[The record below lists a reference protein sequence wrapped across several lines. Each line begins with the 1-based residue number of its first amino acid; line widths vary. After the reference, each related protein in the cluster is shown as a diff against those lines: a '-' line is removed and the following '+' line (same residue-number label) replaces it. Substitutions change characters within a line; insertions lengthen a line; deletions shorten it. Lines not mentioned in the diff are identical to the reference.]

1 MTDVVF
7 VLQAPAPT
15 ALADPRAILGLARM
29 CRGGPGLG
37 PVERISAA
45 RALWSAC
52 LAEGDGAWHV
62 EETEGAIASL
72 AALLATGGDESVD
85 RESARAARVAAA
97 GALGAVLSGATVSR
111 DESRAVRCANAVC
124 TADGV
129 LAGLTELLRGARK
142 AGTEGG
148 IQGDIEG
155 AIGDVEGT
163 LGDIEGALPAAAA
176 VALLTRVPAVAARV
190 VSTEGTVSAL
200 VDALHAGAIDDETE
214 SVAALLAHAASAVG
228 NIAAH
233 TASAGLLAPAPGL
246 IPGLARLLGG
256 PRPGA
261 AREMAAGAARNLA
274 LTAAGRKALRSTP
287 GFLAKVLVSLGS
299 DSVGERHAAVGCL
312 VNLSD
317 DPSSLESLANTP
329 GTLNAITAA
338 ANRAMA
344 DKDARLRRYVLS
356 VFANL
361 AADAP
366 TRETL
371 SMARA
376 GPTMDAIAK
385 AFVSSRRVGV
395 DPVAQVCGL
404 ESLTALAGDEAVD
417 VSSLESAAT
426 DCATC
431 VLEAIEHG
439 PAYSTPQGPSRAAV
453 AVAASAAAFVA
464 TLADAGAGA
473 VKALAGDRLDGY
485 KRLARGLAKLAHPD
499 NAHVFSSQATSGT
512 GTPNHSRGPN
522 SRGPVSSNNSLGSRG
537 PEDAKTSSADSD
549 RDAGVESTVA
559 LASLATVTE
568 CTEAVA
574 SPEPFE
580 ALIGRVHAA
589 AAVAARR
596 VDGQIG
602 IASEDSSSELAGAYA
617 SAALGSLVSAGA
629 LDETQTLSLL
639 GERAGILGGIIACA
653 RIDGDADLAVDLSI
667 NPRSSSFLM
676 MRTCVQI
683 EAPYDDFQ
691 TRACRFIFHLAT
703 SRVAARVIVSHP
715 NDALGSLAR
724 VLLLGEDGARAAA
737 AAATC
742 ALAENVGPGAERT
755 RMIAVPGLV
764 SGLRSALVPG
774 AVVGTYAAAAI
785 AHLTGGADG
794 AAAVLAAAPGVVE
807 SLARVLHAADENSD
821 EVAAGTCAGAL
832 GRLLRVGV
840 ESGAS
845 EALVERVNALT
856 MRD

>member
-1 MTDVVF
+1 M
-7 VLQAPAPT
+7 
-15 ALADPRAILGLARM
+15 
-29 CRGGPGLG
+29 
-37 PVERISAA
+37 
-45 RALWSAC
+45 
-52 LAEGDGAWHV
+52 
-62 EETEGAIASL
+62 
-72 AALLATGGDESVD
+72 
-85 RESARAARVAAA
+85 
-97 GALGAVLSGATVSR
+97 
-111 DESRAVRCANAVC
+111 
-124 TADGV
+124 
-129 LAGLTELLRGARK
+129 
-142 AGTEGG
+142 
-148 IQGDIEG
+148 
-155 AIGDVEGT
+155 
-163 LGDIEGALPAAAA
+163 
-176 VALLTRVPAVAARV
+176 
-190 VSTEGTVSAL
+190 
-200 VDALHAGAIDDETE
+200 
-214 SVAALLAHAASAVG
+214 
-228 NIAAH
+228 
-233 TASAGLLAPAPGL
+233 
-246 IPGLARLLGG
+246 
-256 PRPGA
+256 
-261 AREMAAGAARNLA
+261 
-274 LTAAGRKALRSTP
+274 
-287 GFLAKVLVSLGS
+287 
-299 DSVGERHAAVGCL
+299 
-312 VNLSD
+312 
-317 DPSSLESLANTP
+317 
-329 GTLNAITAA
+329 
-338 ANRAMA
+338 
-344 DKDARLRRYVLS
+344 
-356 VFANL
+356 
-361 AADAP
+361 
-366 TRETL
+366 
-371 SMARA
+371 
-376 GPTMDAIAK
+376 
-385 AFVSSRRVGV
+385 
-395 DPVAQVCGL
+395 
-404 ESLTALAGDEAVD
+404 
-417 VSSLESAAT
+417 
-426 DCATC
+426 
-431 VLEAIEHG
+431 
-439 PAYSTPQGPSRAAV
+439 
-453 AVAASAAAFVA
+453 
-464 TLADAGAGA
+464 
-473 VKALAGDRLDGY
+473 KALAGDRLDGY

-549 RDAGVESTVA
+549 RDAGVESTAA

-574 SPEPFE
+574 SPESFE

-596 VDGQIG
+596 VEGQIG

-617 SAALGSLVSAGA
+617 SAALGSLVSAGV
-629 LDETQTLSLL
+629 LDETQTLGLL

-653 RIDGDADLAVDLSI
+653 RIDGDADRIAMG
-667 NPRSSSFLM
+667 NPRSCSFLM

-785 AHLTGGADG
+785 AHLVGGADG

-807 SLARVLHAADENSD
+807 SLARVLHAADESSD

>member
-155 AIGDVEGT
+155 A
-163 LGDIEGALPAAAA
+163 LPAAAA

-200 VDALHAGAIDDETE
+200 VDALHASAIDDETE

-299 DSVGERHAAVGCL
+299 DSLGERHAAVGCL

-317 DPSSLESLANTP
+317 APSSLESLAATP
-329 GTLNAITAA
+329 GALNAITAA

-366 TRETL
+366 TRKTL

-499 NAHVFSSQATSGT
+499 NAHVFSSQAASGT

-549 RDAGVESTVA
+549 RDAGVESTAA

-574 SPEPFE
+574 SPESFE

-596 VDGQIG
+596 VEGQIG

-617 SAALGSLVSAGA
+617 SAALGSLVSAGV
-629 LDETQTLSLL
+629 LDETQTLGLL

-653 RIDGDADLAVDLSI
+653 RIDGDADRIAMG
-667 NPRSSSFLM
+667 NPRSCSFLM

-703 SRVAARVIVSHP
+703 SRVAARVIVSHS

-785 AHLTGGADG
+785 AHLAGGADG

-807 SLARVLHAADENSD
+807 SLARVLHAADESSD

>member
-148 IQGDIEG
+148 IQGDVEG
-155 AIGDVEGT
+155 A

-200 VDALHAGAIDDETE
+200 VDALHAGAIDDESE

-274 LTAAGRKALRSTP
+274 LTAAGRRALRSTP

-329 GTLNAITAA
+329 GVLNAITAA

-366 TRETL
+366 TRKTL

-376 GPTMDAIAK
+376 GLTMDAIAK

-499 NAHVFSSQATSGT
+499 NAHVFSSQAASGT

-549 RDAGVESTVA
+549 RDAGVESTAA

-568 CTEAVA
+568 CTGAVA

-617 SAALGSLVSAGA
+617 SAALGSLVSKAA
-629 LDETQTLSLL
+629 LDETQTLGLL

-785 AHLTGGADG
+785 AHLAGGADG

>member
-155 AIGDVEGT
+155 A
-163 LGDIEGALPAAAA
+163 LPAAAA

-200 VDALHAGAIDDETE
+200 VDALHASAIDDKTE

-299 DSVGERHAAVGCL
+299 DSLGERHAAVGCL

-317 DPSSLESLANTP
+317 DPSSLESLAATP
-329 GTLNAITAA
+329 GALNAITAA

-366 TRETL
+366 TRKTL

-395 DPVAQVCGL
+395 DPAAQVCGL

-499 NAHVFSSQATSGT
+499 NAHVFSSQAASGT

-549 RDAGVESTVA
+549 RDAGVESTAA

-574 SPEPFE
+574 SPESFE

-596 VDGQIG
+596 VEGQIG

-617 SAALGSLVSAGA
+617 SAALGSLVSAGG
-629 LDETQTLSLL
+629 LDETQTLGLL

-653 RIDGDADLAVDLSI
+653 RIDGDADRIAMG
-667 NPRSSSFLM
+667 NPRSCSFLM

-703 SRVAARVIVSHP
+703 SRVAARVIVSHS

-785 AHLTGGADG
+785 AHLAGGADG

-807 SLARVLHAADENSD
+807 SLARVLHAADESSD

>member
-155 AIGDVEGT
+155 A
-163 LGDIEGALPAAAA
+163 LPAAAA

-200 VDALHAGAIDDETE
+200 VDALHASAIDDKTE

-233 TASAGLLAPAPGL
+233 TASAGLLVPAPGL

-256 PRPGA
+256 PRPGS

-299 DSVGERHAAVGCL
+299 DSLGERHAAVGCL

-317 DPSSLESLANTP
+317 DPSSLESLAATP
-329 GTLNAITAA
+329 GALNAITAA

-366 TRETL
+366 TRKTL

-395 DPVAQVCGL
+395 DPAAQVCGL

-499 NAHVFSSQATSGT
+499 NAHVFSSQAASGT

-549 RDAGVESTVA
+549 RDAGVESTAA

-574 SPEPFE
+574 SPESFE

-596 VDGQIG
+596 VEGQIG

-617 SAALGSLVSAGA
+617 SAALGSLVSAGV
-629 LDETQTLSLL
+629 LDETQTLGLL

-653 RIDGDADLAVDLSI
+653 RIDGDADRIAMG
-667 NPRSSSFLM
+667 NPRSCSFLM

-703 SRVAARVIVSHP
+703 SRVAARVIVSHS

-785 AHLTGGADG
+785 AHLAGGADG

-807 SLARVLHAADENSD
+807 SLARVLHAADESSD

>member
-1 MTDVVF
+1 MF
-7 VLQAPAPT
+7 FLQAPAPT

-142 AGTEGG
+142 AGTDGG
-148 IQGDIEG
+148 GADIEG
-155 AIGDVEGT
+155 RGGDVEGA

>member
-62 EETEGAIASL
+62 EETEGTIASL

-155 AIGDVEGT
+155 A
-163 LGDIEGALPAAAA
+163 LPAAAA

-200 VDALHAGAIDDETE
+200 VDALHASAIDDKTE

-299 DSVGERHAAVGCL
+299 DSLGERHAAVGCL

-317 DPSSLESLANTP
+317 DPSSLESLAATP
-329 GTLNAITAA
+329 GALNAITAA

-366 TRETL
+366 TRKTL

-499 NAHVFSSQATSGT
+499 NAHVFSSQAASGT

-549 RDAGVESTVA
+549 RDAGVESTAA

-574 SPEPFE
+574 SPESFE

-596 VDGQIG
+596 VEGQIG

-617 SAALGSLVSAGA
+617 SAALGSLVSAGV
-629 LDETQTLSLL
+629 LDETQTLGLL

-653 RIDGDADLAVDLSI
+653 RIDGDADRIAMG
-667 NPRSSSFLM
+667 NPRSCSFLM

-703 SRVAARVIVSHP
+703 SRVAARVIVSHS

-785 AHLTGGADG
+785 AHLAGGADG

-807 SLARVLHAADENSD
+807 SLARVLHAADESSD

>member
-29 CRGGPGLG
+29 CRGGLGLG

-155 AIGDVEGT
+155 A
-163 LGDIEGALPAAAA
+163 LPAAAA

-200 VDALHAGAIDDETE
+200 VDALHASAIDDETE

-299 DSVGERHAAVGCL
+299 DSLGERHAAVGCL

-317 DPSSLESLANTP
+317 DPSSLESLAATP
-329 GTLNAITAA
+329 GALNAITAA

-366 TRETL
+366 TRKTL

-499 NAHVFSSQATSGT
+499 NAHVFSSQAASGT

-549 RDAGVESTVA
+549 RDAGVESTAA

-574 SPEPFE
+574 SPESFE

-596 VDGQIG
+596 VEGQIG

-617 SAALGSLVSAGA
+617 SAALGSLVSAGV
-629 LDETQTLSLL
+629 LDETQTLGLL

-653 RIDGDADLAVDLSI
+653 RIDGDADRIAMG
-667 NPRSSSFLM
+667 NPRSCSFLM

-703 SRVAARVIVSHP
+703 SRVAARVIVSHS

-785 AHLTGGADG
+785 AHLVGGADG

-807 SLARVLHAADENSD
+807 SLARVLHAADESSD

>member
-1 MTDVVF
+1 
-7 VLQAPAPT
+7 
-15 ALADPRAILGLARM
+15 
-29 CRGGPGLG
+29 
-37 PVERISAA
+37 VERISAA

-129 LAGLTELLRGARK
+129 LDGLTDLLRGARK
-142 AGTEGG
+142 AGTEGD
-148 IQGDIEG
+148 IQGDIKG
-155 AIGDVEGT
+155 A

-233 TASAGLLAPAPGL
+233 TASAGLLAPSPGL

-473 VKALAGDRLDGY
+473 VKALAEDRLDGY

-549 RDAGVESTVA
+549 RDAGVESTAA
-559 LASLATVTE
+559 LASLATATE

-589 AAVAARR
+589 AAVAA
-596 VDGQIG
+596 
-602 IASEDSSSELAGAYA
+602 
-617 SAALGSLVSAGA
+617 
-629 LDETQTLSLL
+629 
-639 GERAGILGGIIACA
+639 
-653 RIDGDADLAVDLSI
+653 
-667 NPRSSSFLM
+667 
-676 MRTCVQI
+676 
-683 EAPYDDFQ
+683 
-691 TRACRFIFHLAT
+691 
-703 SRVAARVIVSHP
+703 
-715 NDALGSLAR
+715 
-724 VLLLGEDGARAAA
+724 
-737 AAATC
+737 
-742 ALAENVGPGAERT
+742 
-755 RMIAVPGLV
+755 
-764 SGLRSALVPG
+764 
-774 AVVGTYAAAAI
+774 
-785 AHLTGGADG
+785 
-794 AAAVLAAAPGVVE
+794 
-807 SLARVLHAADENSD
+807 
-821 EVAAGTCAGAL
+821 
-832 GRLLRVGV
+832 
-840 ESGAS
+840 
-845 EALVERVNALT
+845 
-856 MRD
+856 

>member
-155 AIGDVEGT
+155 A
-163 LGDIEGALPAAAA
+163 LPAAAA

-200 VDALHAGAIDDETE
+200 VDALHAGAIDDESE

-299 DSVGERHAAVGCL
+299 DSLGERHAAVGCL

-317 DPSSLESLANTP
+317 DPSSLESLAATP
-329 GTLNAITAA
+329 GALNAITAA

-366 TRETL
+366 TRKTL

-549 RDAGVESTVA
+549 RDAGVESTAA

-574 SPEPFE
+574 SPESFE

-596 VDGQIG
+596 VEGQIG

-617 SAALGSLVSAGA
+617 SAALGSLVSAGV
-629 LDETQTLSLL
+629 LDETQTLGLL

-785 AHLTGGADG
+785 AHLAGGADG

-807 SLARVLHAADENSD
+807 SLARVLHAADESSD

>member
-155 AIGDVEGT
+155 A
-163 LGDIEGALPAAAA
+163 LPAAAA

-299 DSVGERHAAVGCL
+299 DSLGERHAAVGCL

-317 DPSSLESLANTP
+317 DPSSLESLAATP
-329 GTLNAITAA
+329 GALNAITAA

-473 VKALAGDRLDGY
+473 VKALAEDRLDGY

-499 NAHVFSSQATSGT
+499 NAHVFSSQAASGT

-549 RDAGVESTVA
+549 RDAGVESTAA

-574 SPEPFE
+574 SPESFE

-596 VDGQIG
+596 VEGQIG

-617 SAALGSLVSAGA
+617 SAALGSLVSAGV
-629 LDETQTLSLL
+629 LDETQTLGLL

-653 RIDGDADLAVDLSI
+653 RIDGDADRIAMG
-667 NPRSSSFLM
+667 NPRSCSFLM

-785 AHLTGGADG
+785 AHLAGGADG

-807 SLARVLHAADENSD
+807 SLARVLHAADESSD

>member
-155 AIGDVEGT
+155 A

-200 VDALHAGAIDDETE
+200 VDALHASAIDDETE

-299 DSVGERHAAVGCL
+299 DSLGERHAAVGCL

-317 DPSSLESLANTP
+317 DPSSLESLAATP
-329 GTLNAITAA
+329 GALNAITAA

-366 TRETL
+366 TRKTL

-499 NAHVFSSQATSGT
+499 NAHVFSSQAASGT

-549 RDAGVESTVA
+549 RDAGVESTAA

-574 SPEPFE
+574 SPESFE

-596 VDGQIG
+596 VEGQIG

-617 SAALGSLVSAGA
+617 SAALGSLVSAGV
-629 LDETQTLSLL
+629 LDETQTLGLL

-653 RIDGDADLAVDLSI
+653 RIDGDADRIAMG
-667 NPRSSSFLM
+667 NPRSCSFLM

-703 SRVAARVIVSHP
+703 SRVAARVIVSHS

-785 AHLTGGADG
+785 AHLAVGADG

-807 SLARVLHAADENSD
+807 SLARVLHAADESSD

>member
-155 AIGDVEGT
+155 A
-163 LGDIEGALPAAAA
+163 LPAAAA

-200 VDALHAGAIDDETE
+200 VDALHASAIDDKTE

-299 DSVGERHAAVGCL
+299 DSLGERHAAVGCL

-317 DPSSLESLANTP
+317 DPSSLESLAATP
-329 GTLNAITAA
+329 GALNAITAA

-366 TRETL
+366 TRKTL

-499 NAHVFSSQATSGT
+499 NAHVFSSQAASGT

-549 RDAGVESTVA
+549 RDAGVESTAA

-574 SPEPFE
+574 SPESFE

-596 VDGQIG
+596 VEGQIG

-617 SAALGSLVSAGA
+617 SAALGSLVSAGV
-629 LDETQTLSLL
+629 LDETQTLGLL

-653 RIDGDADLAVDLSI
+653 RIDGDADRIAMG
-667 NPRSSSFLM
+667 NPRSCSFLM

-703 SRVAARVIVSHP
+703 SRVAARVIVSHS

-785 AHLTGGADG
+785 AHLAGGADG

-807 SLARVLHAADENSD
+807 SLARVLHAADESSD

>member
-1 MTDVVF
+1 M
-7 VLQAPAPT
+7 
-15 ALADPRAILGLARM
+15 
-29 CRGGPGLG
+29 
-37 PVERISAA
+37 
-45 RALWSAC
+45 
-52 LAEGDGAWHV
+52 
-62 EETEGAIASL
+62 
-72 AALLATGGDESVD
+72 
-85 RESARAARVAAA
+85 
-97 GALGAVLSGATVSR
+97 
-111 DESRAVRCANAVC
+111 
-124 TADGV
+124 
-129 LAGLTELLRGARK
+129 
-142 AGTEGG
+142 
-148 IQGDIEG
+148 
-155 AIGDVEGT
+155 
-163 LGDIEGALPAAAA
+163 
-176 VALLTRVPAVAARV
+176 
-190 VSTEGTVSAL
+190 
-200 VDALHAGAIDDETE
+200 
-214 SVAALLAHAASAVG
+214 
-228 NIAAH
+228 
-233 TASAGLLAPAPGL
+233 
-246 IPGLARLLGG
+246 
-256 PRPGA
+256 
-261 AREMAAGAARNLA
+261 
-274 LTAAGRKALRSTP
+274 
-287 GFLAKVLVSLGS
+287 
-299 DSVGERHAAVGCL
+299 
-312 VNLSD
+312 
-317 DPSSLESLANTP
+317 
-329 GTLNAITAA
+329 
-338 ANRAMA
+338 
-344 DKDARLRRYVLS
+344 
-356 VFANL
+356 
-361 AADAP
+361 
-366 TRETL
+366 
-371 SMARA
+371 
-376 GPTMDAIAK
+376 
-385 AFVSSRRVGV
+385 
-395 DPVAQVCGL
+395 

-431 VLEAIEHG
+431 VIEAIEHG

-499 NAHVFSSQATSGT
+499 NAHVFSSQAASGT

-549 RDAGVESTVA
+549 RDAGVESTAA

-574 SPEPFE
+574 SPESFE

-596 VDGQIG
+596 VEGQIG

-617 SAALGSLVSAGA
+617 SAALGSLVSKAA
-629 LDETQTLSLL
+629 LDETQTLGLL

-653 RIDGDADLAVDLSI
+653 RIDGDADRIAVDLSI
-667 NPRSSSFLM
+667 NPRSCSFLM

-785 AHLTGGADG
+785 AHLAGGADG

>member
-1 MTDVVF
+1 MF

-142 AGTEGG
+142 AGTDGG
-148 IQGDIEG
+148 GADIEG
-155 AIGDVEGT
+155 RGGDVEGA

-317 DPSSLESLANTP
+317 DPSSLESLAATP

-366 TRETL
+366 TRKTL
-371 SMARA
+371 SMSRA

-549 RDAGVESTVA
+549 RDAGVESTAA

-596 VDGQIG
+596 VEGQIG

-617 SAALGSLVSAGA
+617 SAALGSLVSKAA
-629 LDETQTLSLL
+629 LDETQTLGLL
-639 GERAGILGGIIACA
+639 GERAGILGEIIACA

>member
-1 MTDVVF
+1 M
-7 VLQAPAPT
+7 
-15 ALADPRAILGLARM
+15 
-29 CRGGPGLG
+29 
-37 PVERISAA
+37 
-45 RALWSAC
+45 
-52 LAEGDGAWHV
+52 
-62 EETEGAIASL
+62 
-72 AALLATGGDESVD
+72 
-85 RESARAARVAAA
+85 
-97 GALGAVLSGATVSR
+97 
-111 DESRAVRCANAVC
+111 
-124 TADGV
+124 
-129 LAGLTELLRGARK
+129 
-142 AGTEGG
+142 
-148 IQGDIEG
+148 
-155 AIGDVEGT
+155 
-163 LGDIEGALPAAAA
+163 
-176 VALLTRVPAVAARV
+176 

-200 VDALHAGAIDDETE
+200 VDALHASAIDDKTE

-299 DSVGERHAAVGCL
+299 DSLGERHAAVGCL

-317 DPSSLESLANTP
+317 DPSSLESLAATP
-329 GTLNAITAA
+329 GALNAITAA

-366 TRETL
+366 TRKTL

-499 NAHVFSSQATSGT
+499 NAHVFSSQAASGT

-549 RDAGVESTVA
+549 RDAGVESTAA

-574 SPEPFE
+574 SPESFE

-596 VDGQIG
+596 VEGQIG

-617 SAALGSLVSAGA
+617 SAALGSLVSAGV
-629 LDETQTLSLL
+629 LDETQTLGLL

-703 SRVAARVIVSHP
+703 SRVAARVIVSHS

-785 AHLTGGADG
+785 AHLAGGADG

-807 SLARVLHAADENSD
+807 SLARVLHAADESSD

>member
-155 AIGDVEGT
+155 A

-200 VDALHAGAIDDETE
+200 VDALHASAIDDETE

-299 DSVGERHAAVGCL
+299 DSLGERHAAVGCL

-317 DPSSLESLANTP
+317 DPSSLESLAATP
-329 GTLNAITAA
+329 GALNAITAA

-366 TRETL
+366 TRKTL

-499 NAHVFSSQATSGT
+499 NAHVFSSQAASGT

-549 RDAGVESTVA
+549 RDAGVESTAA

-574 SPEPFE
+574 SPESFE

-596 VDGQIG
+596 VEGQIG

-617 SAALGSLVSAGA
+617 SAALGSLVSAGV
-629 LDETQTLSLL
+629 LDETQTLGLL

-653 RIDGDADLAVDLSI
+653 RIDGDADRIAMG
-667 NPRSSSFLM
+667 NPRSCSFLM

-703 SRVAARVIVSHP
+703 SRVAARVIVSHS

-785 AHLTGGADG
+785 AHLAGGADG

-807 SLARVLHAADENSD
+807 SLARVLHAADESSD

>member
-1 MTDVVF
+1 MF

-155 AIGDVEGT
+155 A

-200 VDALHAGAIDDETE
+200 VDALHASAIDDETE

-299 DSVGERHAAVGCL
+299 DSLGERHAAVGCL

-317 DPSSLESLANTP
+317 DPSSLESLAATP
-329 GTLNAITAA
+329 GALNAITAA

-366 TRETL
+366 TRKTL

-499 NAHVFSSQATSGT
+499 NAHVFSSQAASGT

-549 RDAGVESTVA
+549 RDAGVESTAA

-574 SPEPFE
+574 SPESFE

-596 VDGQIG
+596 VEGQIG

-617 SAALGSLVSAGA
+617 SAALGSLVSAGV
-629 LDETQTLSLL
+629 LDETQTLGLL

-653 RIDGDADLAVDLSI
+653 RIDGDADRIAMG
-667 NPRSSSFLM
+667 NPRSCSFLM

-703 SRVAARVIVSHP
+703 SRVAARVIVSHS

-785 AHLTGGADG
+785 AHLVGGADG

-807 SLARVLHAADENSD
+807 SLARVLHAADESSD

>member
-155 AIGDVEGT
+155 A
-163 LGDIEGALPAAAA
+163 LPAAAA

-299 DSVGERHAAVGCL
+299 DSLGERHAAVGCL

-317 DPSSLESLANTP
+317 DPSSLESLAATP
-329 GTLNAITAA
+329 GALNAITAA

-366 TRETL
+366 TRKTL

-549 RDAGVESTVA
+549 RDAGVESTAA

-574 SPEPFE
+574 SPESFE

-596 VDGQIG
+596 VEGQIG

-617 SAALGSLVSAGA
+617 SAALGSLVSAGV
-629 LDETQTLSLL
+629 LDETQTLGLL

-785 AHLTGGADG
+785 AHLAGGADG

-807 SLARVLHAADENSD
+807 SLARVLHAADESSD

>member
-1 MTDVVF
+1 
-7 VLQAPAPT
+7 
-15 ALADPRAILGLARM
+15 
-29 CRGGPGLG
+29 
-37 PVERISAA
+37 
-45 RALWSAC
+45 
-52 LAEGDGAWHV
+52 
-62 EETEGAIASL
+62 
-72 AALLATGGDESVD
+72 
-85 RESARAARVAAA
+85 
-97 GALGAVLSGATVSR
+97 
-111 DESRAVRCANAVC
+111 
-124 TADGV
+124 
-129 LAGLTELLRGARK
+129 
-142 AGTEGG
+142 
-148 IQGDIEG
+148 
-155 AIGDVEGT
+155 
-163 LGDIEGALPAAAA
+163 
-176 VALLTRVPAVAARV
+176 
-190 VSTEGTVSAL
+190 
-200 VDALHAGAIDDETE
+200 
-214 SVAALLAHAASAVG
+214 
-228 NIAAH
+228 
-233 TASAGLLAPAPGL
+233 
-246 IPGLARLLGG
+246 
-256 PRPGA
+256 
-261 AREMAAGAARNLA
+261 
-274 LTAAGRKALRSTP
+274 
-287 GFLAKVLVSLGS
+287 
-299 DSVGERHAAVGCL
+299 
-312 VNLSD
+312 
-317 DPSSLESLANTP
+317 
-329 GTLNAITAA
+329 
-338 ANRAMA
+338 MA

-473 VKALAGDRLDGY
+473 VKALAEDRLDGY

-549 RDAGVESTVA
+549 RDAGVESTAA
-559 LASLATVTE
+559 LASLATATE

-602 IASEDSSSELAGAYA
+602 IASEDSSSELASAYA

-629 LDETQTLSLL
+629 LDETQTLGLL

-653 RIDGDADLAVDLSI
+653 RIDGDADRIAMDPSI
-667 NPRSSSFLM
+667 NPRSCSFLM

-742 ALAENVGPGAERT
+742 ALAEHVGPGTERT

-785 AHLTGGADG
+785 AHLAGGADG

-807 SLARVLHAADENSD
+807 SLARVLHAADESSD

>member
-155 AIGDVEGT
+155 A
-163 LGDIEGALPAAAA
+163 LPAAAA

-200 VDALHAGAIDDETE
+200 VDALHASAIDDETE

-299 DSVGERHAAVGCL
+299 DSLGERHAAVGCL

-317 DPSSLESLANTP
+317 DPSSLESLAATP
-329 GTLNAITAA
+329 GALNAITAA

-366 TRETL
+366 TRKTL

-499 NAHVFSSQATSGT
+499 NAHVFSSQAASGT

-549 RDAGVESTVA
+549 RDAGVESTAA

-574 SPEPFE
+574 SPESFE

-596 VDGQIG
+596 VEGQIG

-629 LDETQTLSLL
+629 LDETQTLGLL

-653 RIDGDADLAVDLSI
+653 RIDGDADRIAMG
-667 NPRSSSFLM
+667 NPRSCSFLM

-703 SRVAARVIVSHP
+703 SRVAARVIVSHS

-737 AAATC
+737 AATTC

-785 AHLTGGADG
+785 AHLVGGADG

-807 SLARVLHAADENSD
+807 SLARVLHAADESSD

>member
-37 PVERISAA
+37 PVERVSAA

-148 IQGDIEG
+148 IQGDVEG
-155 AIGDVEGT
+155 A

-200 VDALHAGAIDDETE
+200 VDALHAGAIDDESE

-256 PRPGA
+256 RRPGA

-274 LTAAGRKALRSTP
+274 LTAAGRRALRSTP

-329 GTLNAITAA
+329 GVLNAITAA

-366 TRETL
+366 TRKTL

-376 GPTMDAIAK
+376 GLTMDAIAK

-499 NAHVFSSQATSGT
+499 NAHVFSSQAASGT

-549 RDAGVESTVA
+549 RDAGVESTAA

-574 SPEPFE
+574 SPESFE

-596 VDGQIG
+596 VEGQIG

-617 SAALGSLVSAGA
+617 SAALGSLVSKAA
-629 LDETQTLSLL
+629 LDETQTLGLL

-785 AHLTGGADG
+785 AHLAGGADG

>member
-148 IQGDIEG
+148 GADIEG
-155 AIGDVEGT
+155 RGGDVEGA

-274 LTAAGRKALRSTP
+274 LTAAGRRALRSTP

-299 DSVGERHAAVGCL
+299 NSVGERHAAVGCL

>member
-155 AIGDVEGT
+155 A
-163 LGDIEGALPAAAA
+163 LPAAAA

-200 VDALHAGAIDDETE
+200 VDALHASAIDDETE

-299 DSVGERHAAVGCL
+299 DSLGERHAAVGCL

-317 DPSSLESLANTP
+317 DPSSLESLAATP
-329 GTLNAITAA
+329 GALNAITAA

-366 TRETL
+366 TRKTL

-499 NAHVFSSQATSGT
+499 NAHVFSSQAASGT

-549 RDAGVESTVA
+549 RDAGVESTAA

-574 SPEPFE
+574 SPESFE

-596 VDGQIG
+596 VEGQIG

-617 SAALGSLVSAGA
+617 SAALGSLVSAGV
-629 LDETQTLSLL
+629 LDETQTLGLL

-653 RIDGDADLAVDLSI
+653 RIDGDADRIAMG
-667 NPRSSSFLM
+667 NPRSCSFLM

-703 SRVAARVIVSHP
+703 SRVAARVIVSHS

-785 AHLTGGADG
+785 AHLVGGADG

-807 SLARVLHAADENSD
+807 SLARVLHAADESSD

>member
-155 AIGDVEGT
+155 A
-163 LGDIEGALPAAAA
+163 LPAAAA

-200 VDALHAGAIDDETE
+200 VDALHASAIDDKTE

-256 PRPGA
+256 PRPGS

-299 DSVGERHAAVGCL
+299 DSLGERHAAVGCL

-317 DPSSLESLANTP
+317 DPSSLESLAATP
-329 GTLNAITAA
+329 GALNAITAA

-366 TRETL
+366 TRKTL

-395 DPVAQVCGL
+395 DPAAQVCGL

-499 NAHVFSSQATSGT
+499 NAHVFSSQAASGT

-549 RDAGVESTVA
+549 RDAGVESTAA

-574 SPEPFE
+574 SPESFE

-596 VDGQIG
+596 VEGQIG

-617 SAALGSLVSAGA
+617 SAALGSLVSAGV
-629 LDETQTLSLL
+629 LDETQTLGLL

-653 RIDGDADLAVDLSI
+653 RIDGDADRIAMG
-667 NPRSSSFLM
+667 NPRSCSFLM

-703 SRVAARVIVSHP
+703 SRVAARVIVSHS

-785 AHLTGGADG
+785 AHLAGGADG

-807 SLARVLHAADENSD
+807 SLARVLHAADESSD

>member
-155 AIGDVEGT
+155 A
-163 LGDIEGALPAAAA
+163 LPAAAA

-299 DSVGERHAAVGCL
+299 DSLGERHAAVGCL

-317 DPSSLESLANTP
+317 DPSSLESLAATP
-329 GTLNAITAA
+329 GALNAITAA

-366 TRETL
+366 TRKTL

-499 NAHVFSSQATSGT
+499 NAHVFSSQAASGT

-549 RDAGVESTVA
+549 RDAGVESTAA

-574 SPEPFE
+574 SPESFE

-596 VDGQIG
+596 VEGQIG

-617 SAALGSLVSAGA
+617 SAALGSLVSAGV
-629 LDETQTLSLL
+629 LDETQTLGLL

-683 EAPYDDFQ
+683 EAPHDDFQ
-691 TRACRFIFHLAT
+691 TRACRFICHLAT
-703 SRVAARVIVSHP
+703 SRVSARVIVSHP

-807 SLARVLHAADENSD
+807 SLARVLHAADESSD

>member
-129 LAGLTELLRGARK
+129 LDGLTELLRGARK
-142 AGTEGG
+142 AGTEGD
-148 IQGDIEG
+148 IQ
-155 AIGDVEGT
+155 
-163 LGDIEGALPAAAA
+163 GDIEGALPAAAA

-361 AADAP
+361 AAGAP
-366 TRETL
+366 TRKTL
-371 SMARA
+371 SMALA

-417 VSSLESAAT
+417 VSALESAAT

-499 NAHVFSSQATSGT
+499 NAHVFSSQAASGT

-549 RDAGVESTVA
+549 RDAGVESTAA

-574 SPEPFE
+574 SPESFE

-589 AAVAARR
+589 AAVTARR
-596 VDGQIG
+596 VEGQIG

-629 LDETQTLSLL
+629 LDETQTLGLL

-653 RIDGDADLAVDLSI
+653 RIDGDADWIAMDLSI
-667 NPRSSSFLM
+667 NPRSCSFLM

-683 EAPYDDFQ
+683 EAPYGDFQ

-703 SRVAARVIVSHP
+703 SRVAARVIVSHS

-737 AAATC
+737 AATC
-742 ALAENVGPGAERT
+742 ALVENVGPGAERT

-785 AHLTGGADG
+785 AHLAGGADG

-807 SLARVLHAADENSD
+807 SLARVLHAADESSD

>member
-155 AIGDVEGT
+155 A
-163 LGDIEGALPAAAA
+163 LPAAAA

-200 VDALHAGAIDDETE
+200 VDALHASAIDDKTE

-299 DSVGERHAAVGCL
+299 DSLGERHAAVGCL

-317 DPSSLESLANTP
+317 DPSSLESLAATP
-329 GTLNAITAA
+329 GALNAITAA

-366 TRETL
+366 TRKTL

-395 DPVAQVCGL
+395 DPAAQVCGL

-499 NAHVFSSQATSGT
+499 NAHVFSSQAASGT

-549 RDAGVESTVA
+549 RDAGVESTAA

-574 SPEPFE
+574 SPESFE

-596 VDGQIG
+596 VEGQIG

-617 SAALGSLVSAGA
+617 SAALGSLVSAGV
-629 LDETQTLSLL
+629 LDETQTLGLL

-653 RIDGDADLAVDLSI
+653 RIDGDADRIAMG
-667 NPRSSSFLM
+667 NPRSCSFLM

-703 SRVAARVIVSHP
+703 SRVAARVIVSHS

-785 AHLTGGADG
+785 AHLAGGADG

-807 SLARVLHAADENSD
+807 SLARVLHAADESSD